1 MKRLAFAFPVALTRG
16 VIVRDAR
23 VEASRPAPHRRD
35 LGELTAK
42 AAIVTLFSLMAFRL
56 LGDFLR
62 HGHVTGLLLVGSE
75 ALVVVLTV
83 FRRSAGTVDRTLR
96 ARLLTVF
103 SCFGP
108 PLVKPAVAVAPMASE
123 AFTVLVSAIGLLI
136 VIVGKLTLGRSFGL
150 TPANRG
156 VVSSG
161 VYRLVRHPI
170 YLGYLITHVGFVVAN
185 PLNWN
190 LAVLAAADIALLLRA
205 ILEEK
210 TLAKDAAYRQY
221 MQRVRYRLLPG
232 VF

>member
-16 VIVRDAR
+16 TSMRSAR
-23 VEASRPAPHRRD
+23 LEASRPATQRD
-35 LGELTAK
+35 AGELASK
-42 AAIVTLFSLMAFRL
+42 AAIVALFSLMALRL
-56 LGDFLR
+56 WGDFLR
-62 HGHVTGLLLVGSE
+62 TGHVTGLLLVASE

-83 FRRSAGTVDRTLR
+83 FRRSAGTVDRTMR

-108 PLVKPAVAVAPMASE
+108 PLVKPAAMVAPMASE

-136 VIVGKLTLGRSFGL
+136 VIIGKVSLGRSFGL

-170 YLGYLITHVGFVVAN
+170 YLGYLVTHVGFVVAN

-190 LAVLAAADIALLLRA
+190 LSVLAAADIALLMRA
-205 ILEEK
+205 ILEER

-221 MQRVRYRLLPG
+221 MQRVRYRLFPG

>member
-16 VIVRDAR
+16 VSMRSAPL
-23 VEASRPAPHRRD
+23 EASRPAPRRD
-35 LGELTAK
+35 LGELASK
-42 AAIVTLFSLMAFRL
+42 AAIVALFSLMAVRL
-56 LGDFLR
+56 WGDFLR
-62 HGHVTGLLLVGSE
+62 TGHVTGLLLVASE
-75 ALVVVLTV
+75 GLVVVLTV
-83 FRRSAGTVDRTLR
+83 FRRSAGTVDRTMR

-108 PLVKPAVAVAPMASE
+108 PLVKPAASVAPMASE

-136 VIVGKLTLGRSFGL
+136 VIVGKVSLGRSFGL

-170 YLGYLITHVGFVVAN
+170 YLGYLVTHVGFVVAN